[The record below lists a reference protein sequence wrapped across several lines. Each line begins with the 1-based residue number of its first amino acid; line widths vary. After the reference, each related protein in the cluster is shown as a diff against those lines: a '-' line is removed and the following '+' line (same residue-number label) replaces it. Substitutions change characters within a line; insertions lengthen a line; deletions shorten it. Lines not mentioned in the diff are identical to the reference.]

1 MPLAMQTEA
10 TETARPTAGAPGFV
24 CACLRITE
32 RELLGSLSQPG
43 IRTLSDLRRV
53 IGAGD
58 GCTACHPVLQ
68 RYLDAAGQPSC
79 PPICSAR

>member
-1 MPLAMQTEA
+1 MPLAMPTEA
-10 TETARPTAGAPGFV
+10 TGTARPTAGASGFV

-32 RELLGSLSQPG
+32 RELLGTLSQPD
-43 IRTLSDLRRV
+43 IRTLRDLRRA

-68 RYLDAAGQPSC
+68 RYLDAGQASC

>member
-1 MPLAMQTEA
+1 MPLALPVES
-10 TETARPTAGAPGFV
+10 ARPIVGTSGYV

-32 RELLGSLSQPG
+32 RDLLVTLSRPG
-43 IRTLSDLRRV
+43 IRTLRDLRRT

-68 RYLDAAGQPSC
+68 RYLDARAQPSC

>member
-1 MPLAMQTEA
+1 MQLAVAPEA
-10 TETARPTAGAPGFV
+10 TQPASRQARYV

-32 RELLGSLSQPG
+32 CELLSTLSSAN
-43 IRTLSDLRRV
+43 IRTIRDLRRT

-58 GCTACHPVLQ
+58 GCTACHRTLQ
-68 RYLDAAGQPSC
+68 RYLDAGGQPSC

>member
-1 MPLAMQTEA
+1 MPLALPTETTEA
-10 TETARPTAGAPGFV
+10 ARPTAGASGFV
-24 CACLRITE
+24 CTCLRITE
-32 RELLGSLSQPG
+32 RDLLGTLSQREV
-43 IRTLSDLRRV
+43 RTLRDLRRA

-68 RYLDAAGQPSC
+68 RYLDAGGQPSC

>member
-1 MPLAMQTEA
+1 MPLAMPAESV
-10 TETARPTAGAPGFV
+10 RPTAGPTGFV
-24 CACLRITE
+24 CTCLRITE
-32 RELLGSLSQPG
+32 RELLGTLSLSG
-43 IRTLSDLRRV
+43 IRTLRDLRRS

-68 RYLDAAGQPSC
+68 RYLDARAQPSC